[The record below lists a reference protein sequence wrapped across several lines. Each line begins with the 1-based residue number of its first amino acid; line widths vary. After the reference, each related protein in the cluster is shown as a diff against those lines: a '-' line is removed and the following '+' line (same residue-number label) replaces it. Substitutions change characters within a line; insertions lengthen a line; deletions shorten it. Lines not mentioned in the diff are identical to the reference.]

1 MPSPTKRHGR
11 IDALM
16 SEMLKS
22 QRLAGVRIL
31 FAEDNEVNQL
41 VMQAMLRPE
50 GPELTTVADGR
61 LAVEQIVARGPAAFD
76 IVLMDVQ
83 MPVMDGYEATR
94 RIREISPDLPVIGQ
108 TAHVLQD
115 AIQQCQEAGMVAHI
129 SKPIDRN
136 DLVTVILRH
145 ARSRMRA

>member
-1 MPSPTKRHGR
+1 
-11 IDALM
+11 
-16 SEMLKS
+16 
-22 QRLAGVRIL
+22 
-31 FAEDNEVNQL
+31 
-41 VMQAMLRPE
+41 
-50 GPELTTVADGR
+50 
-61 LAVEQIVARGPAAFD
+61 
-76 IVLMDVQ
+76 MDVQ

-129 SKPIDRN
+129 SKPIERN

>member
-1 MPSPTKRHGR
+1 
-11 IDALM
+11 M
-16 SEMLKS
+16 SEMLKT
-22 QRLAGVRIL
+22 QRLAGLRIL

-61 LAVEQIVARGPAAFD
+61 LAVEQIVTRGPTAFD

>member
-1 MPSPTKRHGR
+1 MTE
-11 IDALM
+11 M
-16 SEMLKS
+16 SKT

-41 VMQAMLRPE
+41 VMEAMLRPE

-61 LAVEQIVARGPAAFD
+61 LAVEQVLTRGAEAFD

-94 RIREISPDLPVIGQ
+94 RIREISRDLPVVGQ

-115 AIQQCQEAGMVAHI
+115 AIQQCQDAGMVAHI
-129 SKPIDRN
+129 SKPIDRH
-136 DLVTVILRH
+136 DLVTTILRH
-145 ARSRMRA
+145 ARRGRAPSRTVRATRGASE

>member
-1 MPSPTKRHGR
+1 
-11 IDALM
+11 M
-16 SEMLKS
+16 SEMLKT
-22 QRLAGVRIL
+22 QRLAGLRIL

-61 LAVEQIVARGPAAFD
+61 LAVEQIVTRGPTAFD

-115 AIQQCQEAGMVAHI
+115 AVQQCQDAGMVAHI

-145 ARSRMRA
+145 ARSWPRA